1 VTATFG
7 ASVTAGNT
15 IVVCLS
21 GFLTDDVPASDVTDS
36 KGNTYTRSVTLTSSP
51 GDGTNSRTGAI
62 YAAPATTGG
71 ASFAVT
77 VNVSGG
83 LSGKTVTIAIYEVA
97 GNYTSVDQT
106 ASASGA
112 STSSFPSGTTAAT
125 TNADAIAFVSYRHR
139 GTPGALVPAFTN
151 SFTAGPYQNPDAT
164 TAIIATAYKVLSATG
179 VQDSTCSN
187 WGTGVYIGVIA
198 VFAAVASAAAI
209 TRGLLIVQ
217 PPLPYAA
224 LEL

>member
-1 VTATFG
+1 
-7 ASVTAGNT
+7 
-15 IVVCLS
+15 
-21 GFLTDDVPASDVTDS
+21 VPASDVSDS
-36 KGNTYTRSVTLTSSP
+36 KGNAYSRAVTLTSSP
-51 GDGTNSRTGAI
+51 GDASNSRTGAI
-62 YAAPATTGG
+62 YVAPATTGG

-77 VNVSGG
+77 AAVTGG
-83 LSGKTVTIAIYEVA
+83 LSGKTATIAIYEVV
-97 GNYTSVDQT
+97 GNYTSVDQV
-106 ASASGA
+106 ASASGGSA
-112 STSSFPSGTTAAT
+112 ATFPSGTTAT
-125 TNADAIAFVSYRHR
+125 TTSTDAIAFASFRHR

-151 SFTAGPYQNPDAT
+151 AFTAGPYQNPDAT

-179 VQDSTCSN
+179 VQDSVCSN